1 MGLLF
6 FRITFIFIFAG
17 LIPAIGTIGYGIYKK
32 NYVSAAMSMVVN
44 GIMILAAYLVI
55 FMLVPNQ
62 YFASIVTWNL
72 VSLIVSSIMNV
83 IILNFQNDKFYSRYI
98 SLSSISF
105 VFALLIIFGL
115 FMSFIRLGSTK
126 SSANTVET
134 KVSQQVSKAPMPV
147 ISSKNKEVAVA
158 NSVKTVKAQ
167 IQNSLSNVPNSNIYD
182 VDHLRLQTY
191 RGKMVYVAPLDF
203 DGSYFRYRHYKKV
216 DGYFIVDATS
226 KNAKP
231 RFVKREMKYTPSAY
245 FGHDAYRKIYSKVA
259 GSSYSMDGNTPQLEI
274 DDNGKPYYISTMYK
288 RIGISNR
295 PNFQDE
301 KVAVL
306 DAETGDVKTYSLS
319 NKPDWLDIAIDPTI
333 SSWQIK
339 SWGQERNGWWNAYG
353 IGGSREGVMKSVSKA
368 GTEGT
373 DRQLTPVLFNKHI
386 YYFASMTSTNSKQT
400 SVLGYMYVNAANGKT
415 YYYRE
420 KNDAMT
426 PERASSLAENRMKQT
441 QWKSSMPLLY
451 MIDGK
456 PTWIVSMLDDN
467 GAFMSYVYLLA
478 SGNGTQS
485 TVAVG
490 NDAKSTLAKYRSLF
504 DSQTAIPT
512 GKGKVLNIEGNI
524 YRFNITGNK
533 VSFILNRDSRIYT
546 LSLKE
551 FPEGQFIQ
559 IGDNVQFKANIYKE
573 SGNVKSEF
581 RNKTL
586 IEGNK

>member
-1 MGLLF
+1 
-6 FRITFIFIFAG
+6 
-17 LIPAIGTIGYGIYKK
+17 
-32 NYVSAAMSMVVN
+32 
-44 GIMILAAYLVI
+44 
-55 FMLVPNQ
+55 
-62 YFASIVTWNL
+62 
-72 VSLIVSSIMNV
+72 
-83 IILNFQNDKFYSRYI
+83 
-98 SLSSISF
+98 
-105 VFALLIIFGL
+105 
-115 FMSFIRLGSTK
+115 
-126 SSANTVET
+126 
-134 KVSQQVSKAPMPV
+134 
-147 ISSKNKEVAVA
+147 
-158 NSVKTVKAQ
+158 
-167 IQNSLSNVPNSNIYD
+167 
-182 VDHLRLQTY
+182 
-191 RGKMVYVAPLDF
+191 
-203 DGSYFRYRHYKKV
+203 
-216 DGYFIVDATS
+216 
-226 KNAKP
+226 
-231 RFVKREMKYTPSAY
+231 
-245 FGHDAYRKIYSKVA
+245 
-259 GSSYSMDGNTPQLEI
+259 
-274 DDNGKPYYISTMYK
+274 
-288 RIGISNR
+288 
-295 PNFQDE
+295 
-301 KVAVL
+301 
-306 DAETGDVKTYSLS
+306 
-319 NKPDWLDIAIDPTI
+319 
-333 SSWQIK
+333 
-339 SWGQERNGWWNAYG
+339 
-353 IGGSREGVMKSVSKA
+353 
-368 GTEGT
+368 
-373 DRQLTPVLFNKHI
+373 
-386 YYFASMTSTNSKQT
+386 MTSTNSKQT

>member
-1 MGLLF
+1 MELLF
-6 FRITFIFIFAG
+6 FKITFIFVFAG
-17 LIPAIGTIGYGIYKK
+17 LIPAVGFVGYSIYKK
-32 NYVSAAMSMVVN
+32 DHILAVTSLIAN
-44 GIMILAAYLVI
+44 GILFLAAYLTV

-62 YFASIVTWNL
+62 YFVSIVMWNL
-72 VSLIVSSIMNV
+72 ISLIVSLGVNMLILDFQGNDDMN
-83 IILNFQNDKFYSRYI
+83 FI
-98 SLSSISF
+98 SLSSVSA
-105 VFALLIIFGL
+105 VFAVLIIFGV
-115 FMSFIRLGSTK
+115 FMFAIRLGSTK
-126 SSANTVET
+126 NSANTVET
-134 KVSQQVSKAPMPV
+134 KVSQQVNKAPMPV

-167 IQNSLSNVPNSNIYD
+167 IQNSLSNVPNSNVYD
-182 VDHLRLQTY
+182 VDHLRVQTY
-191 RGKMVYVAPLDF
+191 RGKMVYIAPLDF

-231 RFVKREMKYTPSAY
+231 KFVKREMKYTPSAY

-259 GSSYSMDGNTPQLEI
+259 GSLYSMDGNTPQLEI
-274 DDNGKPYYISTMYK
+274 DDSGKPYYISTLYK
-288 RIGISNR
+288 RIGVSNR
-295 PNFQDE
+295 PNFHYK
-301 KVAVL
+301 KVAIL
-306 DAETGDVKTYSLS
+306 DAETGSVRIYDLN
-319 NKPDWLDIAIDPTI
+319 NKPEWLDIAVDPTV

-339 SWGQERNGWWNAYG
+339 SWGQERKGWWNAYG
-353 IGGSREGVMKSVSKA
+353 IGGSREGVIKSVSKA

-373 DRQLTPVLFNKHI
+373 DQQLTPVLFNKHI

-441 QWKSSMPLLY
+441 QWKSNMPLLY

-490 NDAKSTLAKYRSLF
+490 TDAKSTLAKYRSLF
-504 DSQTAIPT
+504 DSSTAIPT
-512 GKGKVLNIEGNI
+512 GKGKISNVEGNI
-524 YRFNITGNK
+524 YRLNINATK
-533 VSFILNRDSRIYT
+533 VSFILNGDSKIYT

-551 FPEGQFIQ
+551 FPKGQFVQ
-559 IGDNVQFKANIYKE
+559 AGDNVKFEANIYQK
-573 SGNVKSEF
+573 SGDVKSEF
-581 RNKTL
+581 ENKT
-586 IEGNK
+586 ITEENK

>member
-1 MGLLF
+1 MGFLF
-6 FRITFIFIFAG
+6 FRITFIFIFMG

-203 DGSYFRYRHYKKV
+203 DGSYIRYRHYKKV

-301 KVAVL
+301 RVAVL
-306 DAETGDVKTYSLS
+306 DAETGDVKIYSLS
-319 NKPDWLDIAIDPTI
+319 NKPDWLDIAIDPTV

-533 VSFILNRDSRIYT
+533 VSFILNRDSKIYT

>member
-6 FRITFIFIFAG
+6 LKITFIFTF
-17 LIPAIGTIGYGIYKK
+17 IGMISAVGIIGYSIYKRDYMTAVI
-32 NYVSAAMSMVVN
+32 NLITNVLLFLV
-44 GIMILAAYLVI
+44 AYLIVFI
-55 FMLVPNQ
+55 SVPNQ
-62 YFASIVTWNL
+62 YFASIVIWNL
-72 VSLIVSSIMNV
+72 VSLIASLIVN
-83 IILNFQNDKFYSRYI
+83 IILNFDRDYENKY
-98 SLSSISF
+98 LSVPSISIIF
-105 VFALLIIFGL
+105 TLLIIFGV
-115 FMSFIRLGSTK
+115 FMSVTRLGSTRN
-126 SSANTVET
+126 SANTVET
-134 KVSQQVSKAPMPV
+134 KVSQKVSKAPMPV
-147 ISSKNKEVAVA
+147 ISGENKEVAVA

-167 IQNSLSNVPNSNIYD
+167 IQNSLSNVPNSNVYD
-182 VDHLRLQTY
+182 IDHLRVQTY

-259 GSSYSMDGNTPQLEI
+259 GSSYSMDRNTPQLEI
-274 DDNGKPYYISTMYK
+274 DDNGKPYYISTLYK

-295 PNFQDE
+295 PNFKYK

-306 DAETGDVKTYSLS
+306 DAENGGVRIYDLN
-319 NKPDWLDIAIDPTI
+319 NKPEWLDIAVDPTV

-353 IGGSREGVMKSVSKA
+353 MGGSREGVMKSVSKA

-373 DRQLTPVLFNKHI
+373 DEQLTPVLFNKHI

-400 SVLGYMYVNAANGKT
+400 SVLGYMYVNATNGKT

-478 SGNGTQS
+478 SGNGTQN

-490 NDAKSTLAKYRSLF
+490 NDAKSTLSKYRSLF
-504 DSQTAIPT
+504 DSSTAIPT
-512 GKGKVLNIEGNI
+512 DKGRILNIAGNI
-524 YRFNITGNK
+524 YRLNIKGSK
-533 VSFILNRDSRIYT
+533 ISFILNGDSKIYT

-551 FPEGQFIQ
+551 FPEAQFVQ
-559 IGDNVQFKANIYKE
+559 AGDNVKFKASIYQN
-573 SGNVKSEF
+573 SGNIKSGFED
-581 RNKTL
+581 KTL

>member
-17 LIPAIGTIGYGIYKK
+17 LIPAIGTIGYSIFKK
-32 NYVSAAMSMVVN
+32 DYVSAIINTVVN
-44 GIMILAAYLVI
+44 GILILAAYLII

-62 YFASIVTWNL
+62 YFVSIVTYNL
-72 VSLIVSSIMNV
+72 VSLI
-83 IILNFQNDKFYSRYI
+83 I
-98 SLSSISF
+98 SLSVNIVLFNIQNNNFDSKDISLTS
-105 VFALLIIFGL
+105 VIFALVLLIIFGL
-115 FMSFIRLGSTK
+115 FISFIRLGSTK

-167 IQNSLSNVPNSNIYD
+167 IQNSLSNVPNSNVYD
-182 VDHLRLQTY
+182 VDHLRVQTY

-231 RFVKREMKYTPSAY
+231 RFVKREMRYTPSAY
-245 FGHDAYRKIYSKVA
+245 FGHDAYRRIYSEVA
-259 GSSYSMDGNTPQLEI
+259 GSSYSMDENTPQLEI
-274 DDNGKPYYISTMYK
+274 DDNGKPYYISTLYK

-295 PNFQDE
+295 PNFQDK

-306 DAETGDVKTYSLS
+306 DAENDNVKIYSLKD
-319 NKPDWLDIAIDPTI
+319 KPEWLDIAVDPTI

-339 SWGQERNGWWNAYG
+339 AWGQERNGWWNAYG
-353 IGGSREGVMKSVSKA
+353 IGGSREGVIKSVNKA

-373 DRQLTPVLFNKHI
+373 DQQLTPVLFNKHI

-490 NDAKSTLAKYRSLF
+490 NDAKSTLVKYRSLF
-504 DSQTAIPT
+504 GSSTAIPT
-512 GKGKVLNIEGNI
+512 GKGKTTNIEGKVYRLNI
-524 YRFNITGNK
+524 SGSK
-533 VSFILNRDSRIYT
+533 VSFILNGDPRIYT

-559 IGDNVQFKANIYKE
+559 SEDNVRFKANIYQK
-573 SGNVKSEF
+573 SGDVKSEF
-581 RNKTL
+581 ENKTL

>member
-1 MGLLF
+1 MGFLF
-6 FRITFIFIFAG
+6 FRITFIFIFMG

-288 RIGISNR
+288 RIVISNR

-373 DRQLTPVLFNKHI
+373 DRQLTPV
-386 YYFASMTSTNSKQT
+386 
-400 SVLGYMYVNAANGKT
+400 
-415 YYYRE
+415 
-420 KNDAMT
+420 
-426 PERASSLAENRMKQT
+426 
-441 QWKSSMPLLY
+441 
-451 MIDGK
+451 
-456 PTWIVSMLDDN
+456 
-467 GAFMSYVYLLA
+467 
-478 SGNGTQS
+478 
-485 TVAVG
+485 
-490 NDAKSTLAKYRSLF
+490 
-504 DSQTAIPT
+504 
-512 GKGKVLNIEGNI
+512 
-524 YRFNITGNK
+524 
-533 VSFILNRDSRIYT
+533 
-546 LSLKE
+546 
-551 FPEGQFIQ
+551 
-559 IGDNVQFKANIYKE
+559 
-573 SGNVKSEF
+573 
-581 RNKTL
+581 
-586 IEGNK
+586 

>member
-1 MGLLF
+1 
-6 FRITFIFIFAG
+6 
-17 LIPAIGTIGYGIYKK
+17 
-32 NYVSAAMSMVVN
+32 
-44 GIMILAAYLVI
+44 
-55 FMLVPNQ
+55 MLVPNQ
-62 YFASIVTWNL
+62 YFVSIVTYNL
-72 VSLIVSSIMNV
+72 VSLI
-83 IILNFQNDKFYSRYI
+83 I
-98 SLSSISF
+98 SLSVNIVLFNIQNNNFDSKDISLTS
-105 VFALLIIFGL
+105 VIFALVLLIIFGL
-115 FMSFIRLGSTK
+115 FISFIRLGSTK

-167 IQNSLSNVPNSNIYD
+167 IQNSLSNVPNSNVYD
-182 VDHLRLQTY
+182 VDHLRVQTY

-231 RFVKREMKYTPSAY
+231 RFVKREMRYTPSAY
-245 FGHDAYRKIYSKVA
+245 FGHDAYRRIYSEVA
-259 GSSYSMDGNTPQLEI
+259 GSSYSMDENTPQLEI
-274 DDNGKPYYISTMYK
+274 DDNGKPYYISTLYK

-295 PNFQDE
+295 PNFQDK

-306 DAETGDVKTYSLS
+306 DAENGNVKIYSLKD
-319 NKPDWLDIAIDPTI
+319 KPEWLDIAVDPTI

-339 SWGQERNGWWNAYG
+339 AWGQERNGWWNAYG
-353 IGGSREGVMKSVSKA
+353 IGGSREGVIKSVNKA

-373 DRQLTPVLFNKHI
+373 DQQLTPVLFNKHI

-400 SVLGYMYVNAANGKT
+400 SILGYMYVNAANGKT

-490 NDAKSTLAKYRSLF
+490 NDAKSTLVKYRSLF
-504 DSQTAIPT
+504 GSSTAIPT
-512 GKGKVLNIEGNI
+512 GKGKTTNIEGKVYRLNI
-524 YRFNITGNK
+524 SGSK
-533 VSFILNRDSRIYT
+533 VSFILNGDPRIYT

-559 IGDNVQFKANIYKE
+559 SEDNVRFKANIYQK
-573 SGNVKSEF
+573 SGDVKSEF
-581 RNKTL
+581 ENKTL